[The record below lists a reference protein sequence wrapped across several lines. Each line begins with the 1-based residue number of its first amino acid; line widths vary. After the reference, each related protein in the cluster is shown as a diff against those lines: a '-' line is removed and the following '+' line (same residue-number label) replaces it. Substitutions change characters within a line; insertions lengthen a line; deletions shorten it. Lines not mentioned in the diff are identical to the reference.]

1 MNSSWG
7 KRGICLI
14 YQWISSHD
22 PFVVY
27 LHVFRAC
34 ECWHGDYFLYILH
47 VSYYILIL
55 VIMCVCIYLFMFVY
69 IYFELLCTTWLLFF
83 CMMIVYAWLLW
94 SVMIL
99 TRWWYWLIHLPLLSC
114 SFWYVYLHYC
124 ISYLSRYIDFL
135 YCTLFWSFFIMLFI
149 LVVYLYCLSCF
160 FFGLHVDMDDIF
172 VLRMTVYYMT
182 SLLLCDAC
190 IACLCGTHIYPFISN
205 SLVSIDLVSLDLVF
219 HETYCFVCYLTML
232 VIWIRV

>member
-1 MNSSWG
+1 M
-7 KRGICLI
+7 IPL
-14 YQWISSHD
+14 
-22 PFVVY
+22 
-27 LHVFRAC
+27 
-34 ECWHGDYFLYILH
+34 LYICMFLGH
-47 VSYYILIL
+47 VSVDM
-55 VIMCVCIYLFMFVY
+55 VIIFYTYCMCLTIYWFLLSCVFVY
-69 IYFELLCTTWLLFF
+69 ICLCLYISILHDCVLHDYHFF
-83 CMMIVYAWLLW
+83 CMIIVYAWLLW

-99 TRWWYWLIHLPLLSC
+99 TRWWYWLIHLPWLSC

-149 LVVYLYCLSCF
+149 LVVYLYCLACF
-160 FFGLHVDMDDIF
+160 LFGLHVDMDDIF